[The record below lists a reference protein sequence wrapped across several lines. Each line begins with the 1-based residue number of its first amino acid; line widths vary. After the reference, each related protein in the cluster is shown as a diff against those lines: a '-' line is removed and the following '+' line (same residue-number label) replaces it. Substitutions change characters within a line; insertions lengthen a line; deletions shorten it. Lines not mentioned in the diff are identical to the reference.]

1 MELKDIIALFDEREP
16 ADIKVVNTSH
26 GESDF
31 REAVIVRWDD
41 GGAAPDPDDGGAA
54 PDSDDGAPTP
64 APDDRMVLKLADNG
78 FTDPERIAMWER
90 LAEEYRKQ
98 GCYCPRFLRTK
109 DGRFPRVEYKGHRCV
124 VYGEEFARF
133 RSADSFDAA
142 VVSPYGKFTYLN
154 ELLRLNA
161 RIAAARLD
169 FTDLPS
175 AWCLFE
181 IFDPADAVDE
191 VTENAQEWL
200 ACAEKLPE
208 QFQEQVS
215 RIWTRWL
222 ANREYLKA
230 RYSALPTSVFQ
241 ADLNSTNVL
250 LDDVGRFAGLMDFN
264 LAGRETYLNYL
275 FREVPFVFGKE
286 DSTSAPDPDKPSS
299 LTREILQCILH
310 AITVVREDYPFCE
323 AEKDLALPLFRCL
336 FPLWFTS
343 VEQLKEA
350 TGEAGIRAALDDAE
364 LAQTM
369 DIDFRAYMEGRMSE
383 P

>member
-1 MELKDIIALFDEREP
+1 MELKDIIALFDKREP
-16 ADIKVVNTSH
+16 AETTVIDTSH

-31 REAVIVRWDD
+31 REAVIVRWNN
-41 GGAAPDPDDGGAA
+41 GAAA
-54 PDSDDGAPTP
+54 PNSDDGA
-64 APDDRMVLKLADNG
+64 APPNPDSRIVLKLADNG

-90 LAEEYRKQ
+90 LTEEYRKL

-109 DGRFPRVEYKGHRCV
+109 DGRFPWIEYKGHRCV

-142 VVSPYGKFTYLN
+142 AVSPHGKFTYLDD
-154 ELLRLNA
+154 LLRLNA

-175 AWCLFE
+175 AWSLFE
-181 IFDPADAVDE
+181 IFDPADAADE

-208 QFQEQVS
+208 QFQEQVA

-230 RYSALPTSVFQ
+230 RYCALPTSVFQ

-250 LDDVGRFAGLMDFN
+250 LDEGGRFAGLMDFN

-286 DSTSAPDPDKPSS
+286 DSSSAPDKLSS

-310 AITVVREDYPFCE
+310 AITVVRKDYPFSE

-350 TGEAGIRAALDDAE
+350 RGEAEIRAALDDAE